1 MIEKGKLDSYVFL
14 VKCTTFQS
22 SKSFNIK
29 VAFVVLL
36 SRAKY
41 SLKDKIFTNVVQAT
55 SSEKVKFS
63 TLNHTVQSTGTV
75 QEMRHYTE
83 KIRAKFIWLLNCCFP
98 GQTQCFL
105 SATQIT
111 WIPEN
116 ELNKKSCTYSLTHGD
131 VSEYIQ
137 CIFLWH
143 STCFLTLTIYISMK
157 KLPCHTKPCITKSVK
172 QQNLRACT

>member
-1 MIEKGKLDSYVFL
+1 M
-14 VKCTTFQS
+14 S
-22 SKSFNIK
+22 SKHFNIK

-41 SLKDKIFTNVVQAT
+41 SLKDKISTNVVQAIW
-55 SSEKVKFS
+55 SEKVKFA
-63 TLNHTVQSTGTV
+63 TFNHTVQSAGTV
-75 QEMRHYTE
+75 HETRHHTE
-83 KIRAKFIWLLNCCFP
+83 KIKATFIWLLNCCFL

-105 SATQIT
+105 SAT

-116 ELNKKSCTYSLTHGD
+116 KLNKKSCTYSLTHGD

-137 CIFLWH
+137 CIFFWH
-143 STCFLTLTIYISMK
+143 STCFLTPIIYISMK
-157 KLPCHTKPCITKSVK
+157 KLPCHTKPYITRSVK